1 MDAVNLSIL
10 IAGAL
15 FSLSIIAT
23 LISARFGAPLLLIFL
38 IIGMLAGE
46 DGLLGIRFSN
56 PDSAL
61 LIGSV
66 ALVIIL
72 FDGGMRTHPDRF
84 KVVLAPSAM
93 LATVGVLITCA
104 VLGIAAMWL
113 FNLTLLEGL
122 LLGAILSSTD
132 AAAVF
137 SIFQS
142 AGLNIKERVASTLE
156 IESGSNDPMAVML
169 TFTLVSV
176 VAGESSLDW
185 RLTMTFFQQ
194 AIIGALMGYLGGRAF
209 IWFCRKLPLGAAF
222 FPLFAV
228 SYALFT
234 FGVTNQLG
242 GSGFLAVYLA
252 GFLIGNARLAQV
264 QYILRMHDGLA
275 WLSQIVM
282 FLMLGLLVTPSK
294 LLEYAA
300 PALLLAFVMIFLAR
314 PLAVVLSLIP
324 FRYPKRDQ
332 LFISWVGLRGAVP
345 IILALIPWLA
355 GVPNQDLYFNVAFF
369 VVIVSLLI
377 QGWSIAPV
385 ARWLKLEVPKAPGPD
400 HVMAL
405 EAVPS
410 NDILQL
416 LAYKVDKNSAVVD
429 ADWQQLP
436 VPNGVQFLGL
446 VRHGEWLQSTN
457 CTLFKPEDTIMVLAK
472 ATDATYLSEVLSSYA
487 EAATVSRQDFFG
499 EFVLN
504 GQILLSDLGAFYTI
518 EFGDL
523 DPQQSL
529 SDYITERFH
538 RRVVVGDSLQL
549 DQLVLTVRQ
558 LNEKGDILQV
568 GIKAA
573 QTTL

>member
-38 IIGMLAGE
+38 VIGMLAGE
-46 DGLLGIRFSN
+46 DGLLGIRFSS
-56 PDSAL
+56 PDTAL

-72 FDGGMRTHPDRF
+72 FDGGMRTPPDRF
-84 KVVLAPSAM
+84 KVVLAPAAA
-93 LATVGVLITCA
+93 LASVGVLITCA
-104 VLGIAAMWL
+104 VLGGAATWL
-113 FNLTLLEGL
+113 FNLSLLEGL

-176 VAGESSLDW
+176 VAGNASLDW
-185 RLTMTFFQQ
+185 QLAMTFFKQ
-194 AIIGALMGYLGGRAF
+194 AVVGALAGYLGGKSF
-209 IWFCRKLPLGAAF
+209 IWLCRRLALGVAF

-228 SYALFT
+228 SYALFL
-234 FGVTNQLG
+234 FAVTNQFG

-252 GFLIGNARLAQV
+252 GVLIGSARLAQL
-264 QYILRMHDGLA
+264 QSILRMHDGLA

-282 FLMLGLLVTPSK
+282 FLMLGLLVAPAK
-294 LLEYAA
+294 LLQYAV
-300 PALLLAFVMIFLAR
+300 PALLLALVMIFLAR
-314 PLAVVLSLIP
+314 PLAVILSLVP
-324 FRYPKRDQ
+324 FRFPVHDQ
-332 LFISWVGLRGAVP
+332 IFISWVGLRGAVP

-355 GVPNQDLYFNVAFF
+355 GVPNHDLYFNVAFF

-385 ARWLKLEVPKAPGPD
+385 ARWLKLQVPKSPGPD
-400 HVMAL
+400 HVMQL

-416 LAYKVDKNSAVVD
+416 LAYKVDASSSVID

-436 VPNGVQFLGL
+436 VPDTVQFLG
-446 VRHGEWLQSTN
+446 VIRQGEWLQSAN
-457 CTLFKPEDTIMVLAK
+457 CALFKAEDTLMVLAK
-472 ATDATYLSEVLSSYA
+472 AADSAHLSEVLSSYA
-487 EAATVSRQDFFG
+487 AAATLNRQDFFG

-504 GQILLSDLGAFYTI
+504 GQILLSELAAFYTI
-518 EFGDL
+518 EFGEL
-523 DPQQSL
+523 NPQQSL
-529 SDYITERFH
+529 SEYITERFH

-558 LNEKGDILQV
+558 LNDKDEILQV

-573 QTTL
+573 

>member
-38 IIGMLAGE
+38 IIGMLASD
-46 DGLLGIRFSN
+46 DGLLGIGFSD
-56 PDSAL
+56 PDTAL

-72 FDGGMRTHPDRF
+72 FDGGMRTPADRF
-84 KVVLAPSAM
+84 KVVLAPAAA
-93 LATVGVLITCA
+93 LATFGVIITCA
-104 VLGIAAMWL
+104 VLGVAAMWL
-113 FNLTLLEGL
+113 FQLTLLEGL

-169 TFTLVSV
+169 TFTLVGV
-176 VAGESSLDW
+176 VAGQASLDW
-185 RLTMTFFQQ
+185 ELGITFFQQ
-194 AIIGALMGYLGGRAF
+194 AMIGALAGYFGGKTF
-209 IWFCRKLPLGAAF
+209 IIMCRSLTLGAAF

-228 SYALFT
+228 SYALLIFAL
-234 FGVTNQLG
+234 TNVLG
-242 GSGFLAVYLA
+242 GSGFLSVYLA
-252 GFLIGNARLAQV
+252 GVLIGNARLAQL
-264 QYILRMHDGLA
+264 QSILRMHDGLA

-282 FLMLGLLVTPSK
+282 FLMLGLLVAPAQ
-294 LLEYAA
+294 LFQYAI
-300 PALLLAFVMIFLAR
+300 PALLLALVMIFLAR
-314 PLAVVLSLIP
+314 PLAVILSLVP
-324 FRYPKRDQ
+324 FRFPVHDQ
-332 LFISWVGLRGAVP
+332 IFISWVGLRGAVP

-355 GVPNQDLYFNVAFF
+355 GVPNHDLYFNVAFF

-377 QGWSIAPV
+377 QGWSIAPI
-385 ARWLKLEVPKAPGPD
+385 ARWLKLEVPKSPGPD
-400 HVMAL
+400 HVMAFD
-405 EAVPS
+405 AVQT

-416 LAYKVDKNSAVVD
+416 LAYKVDATSPVID
-429 ADWQQLP
+429 ADWHELP
-436 VPNGVQFLGL
+436 VPDGVQFLGV
-446 VRHGEWLQSTN
+446 VRHGEWLRTAN
-457 CTLFKPEDTIMVLAK
+457 CALFKAGDTLLVLAK
-472 ATDATYLSEVLSSYA
+472 ATDAAHLSEVLSSYA
-487 EAATVSRQDFFG
+487 ATATTNRQDFFG

-504 GQILLSDLGAFYTI
+504 GQILLSELAAFYTI

-529 SDYITERFH
+529 SEFITERFH

-549 DQLVLTVRQ
+549 DQLILTVRQ
-558 LNEKGDILQV
+558 LNDKDEILQV

-573 QTTL
+573 